1 MIGRG
6 NAIFNKPFDE
16 SLEEGL
22 KSRDILGEMG
32 ESSGVTSRCIA
43 LVKACELD
51 WRELK
56 DSFLNP
62 LDRLRSLSFV
72 EFVRFIIGIVDG
84 KGGGCDKDISSRV
97 VMVGN
102 IISEPGRPKLYIE
115 SRSRDSGGGVM
126 QKASL
131 ILPCDTSWSKFSMH
145 RDNRGH
151 KGEVDL
157 L

>member
-6 NAIFNKPFDE
+6 KAIFNKPFDE
-16 SLEEGL
+16 SLDDGL
-22 KSRDILGEMG
+22 KSRDTLGEMG
-32 ESSGVTSRCIA
+32 ESSGAISRWIA

-56 DSFLNP
+56 DNFLKP
-62 LDRLRSLSFV
+62 LDRLRSLSLV
-72 EFVRFIIGIVDG
+72 EFVRFIIGIVDI

-115 SRSRDSGGGVM
+115 SRSRDSGGGVI

-131 ILPCDTSWSKFSMH
+131 MSPCGKSRSEFSVH

-151 KGEVDL
+151 NGGGDL